1 MKTSSHVKVR
11 KISYKEK
18 RTYAQGLEVSWEG
31 GQWVVIICNK
41 GMVGCG
47 AFDVKLMEAHNQVIA
62 VARGTIEKPLVTCED
77 LLNARIWGA
86 TKLAKGFGIKKG
98 MSCREAVELLL

>member
-1 MKTSSHVKVR
+1 MNVSSHVKVR
-11 KISYKEK
+11 RISFKERK
-18 RTYAQGLEVSWEG
+18 TYAQGIEARWKG
-31 GQWVVIICNK
+31 GGWVVIICNK

-62 VARGTIEKPLVTCED
+62 VARGTIEKHLVTCED

-86 TKLAKGFGIKKG
+86 TRLAKGFGIKKG
-98 MSCREAVELLL
+98 MCCREAVELLL